1 MCLLTCFIVLVPVRA
16 ERIRQRGSRPF
27 WRGDQ
32 VGGAAGWRK
41 RNCVTSVSEQALQC
55 FHVEGVAKIA
65 QSMNTLPTVVE
76 CFGSGYGQDI
86 VKRSESPCLQ

>member
-1 MCLLTCFIVLVPVRA
+1 MCLLTCLTVLVPVRA

-27 WRGDQ
+27 WHGDQ

-55 FHVEGVAKIA
+55 FYIEEVAKIA
-65 QSMNTLPTVVE
+65 QSRNTLPIAVD
-76 CFGSGYGQDI
+76 CLGGWRLWPGYCQ
-86 VKRSESPCLQ
+86 KE